1 MRIAPKGVNCI
12 SASFRKKKISFKN
25 MLNNKGL
32 NIDPCR
38 TPEFLQGYCLFCS
51 TGSDFRVNF

>member
-25 MLNNKGL
+25 MLNNKGPS
-32 NIDPCR
+32 IDPCG
-38 TPEFLQGYCLFCS
+38 TPAIIFLQSPRVLFILQHW
-51 TGSDFRVNF
+51 